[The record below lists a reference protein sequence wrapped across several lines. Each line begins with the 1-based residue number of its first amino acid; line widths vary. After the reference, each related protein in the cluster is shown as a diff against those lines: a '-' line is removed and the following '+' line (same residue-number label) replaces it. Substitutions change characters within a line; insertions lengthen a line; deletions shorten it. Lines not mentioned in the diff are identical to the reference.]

1 MKLLKELHKDS
12 KTRETWRVRWTH
24 SYCRMSHGRSHTQS
38 SREQVLTVLKTITLL
53 GN

>member
-12 KTRETWRVRWTH
+12 KTREPWRVQWAH
-24 SYCRMSHGRSHTQS
+24 SYCRMSHGRSRTQS
-38 SREQVLTVLKTITLL
+38 SREQVLTVLKTVTLL